1 MTKMSDLQTP
11 HFPNWCPGCGDLN
24 IWGAFK
30 NAAVQE
36 GWDSTNTAIV
46 AGIGCHGHIVNFIKL
61 NSFEGLH
68 GRALPVATGVKMAN
82 NRLNTFV
89 FTGDGDCFGEG
100 GNHFI
105 HTCRRNHDI
114 TVLIHDNALYSLTTG
129 QTSPL
134 TAHGFKTKSTPQGN
148 PDEPFNPLTLAII
161 SGATFVARAY
171 SGDMPKLAELIIE
184 ANKHKG
190 IAVIDILQPCVTFN
204 KVCTH
209 GFYQENT
216 YYLENEYDPSDK
228 NKALERAAE
237 FGDKKIPLGI
247 FYKSDRP
254 SYEDQ
259 ILQIKEKPLIETPV
273 ERSSAVELFKKYT

>member
-1 MTKMSDLQTP
+1 MTKITDLQTP
-11 HFPNWCPGCGDLN
+11 FFPNWCPGCGNLN

-36 GWDSTNTAIV
+36 GWNSTNCVLV
-46 AGIGCHGHIVNFIKL
+46 AGIGCHGHMMNFVKI

-68 GRALPVATGVKMAN
+68 GRALPVATGIKITN
-82 NRLNTFV
+82 NRLNVFV

-105 HTCRRNHDI
+105 HSCRRNHDL
-114 TVLIHDNALYSLTTG
+114 TVLIHDNSLYALTTG

-134 TAHGFKTKSTPQGN
+134 SAHGYKSKSTPQGN
-148 PDEPFNPLTLAII
+148 PDEPFNPLVLAIA

-171 SGDMPKLAELIIE
+171 SGDMPKLTEIMIE

-190 IAVIDILQPCVTFN
+190 FAVIDILQPCITFN

-209 GFYQENT
+209 SFYQDNV
-216 YYLENEYDPSDK
+216 YYIEKDYDSS
-228 NKALERAAE
+228 NKSLALEKAME
-237 FGDKKIPLGI
+237 FGEKKIPLGI
-247 FYKSDRP
+247 FYKSNRA
-254 SYEDQ
+254 SYESQ
-259 ILQIKEKPLIETPV
+259 ISQIKDKPLVEIPV
-273 ERSSAVELFKKYT
+273 DRINVEELFKKYT